1 MKIEGLP
8 RVDEISEVRPIGEFG
23 SLRLAMIPRNRIN
36 ILPQIRQEF
45 DQEKLQELAESIAN
59 KGRDPVTGRIR
70 FDMMEPLIEGYHTTE
85 SAAVYIEQYNH
96 TNGTSVRLED
106 LIAYNTPEGVR
117 YVIHIAGERRL
128 LAGDMLIEQNGL
140 TDDSEF
146 LCHLYDNIEY
156 IDALPMQFKENNA
169 RVNPPPRDEA
179 HAIRKYYDA
188 MKRIDPSYTKVACA
202 DAFAVRPDKIADSII
217 YTDYPSSMQALGDHY
232 PFSWLI
238 AAKEVYDIW
247 LEYYKDNQTYLKP
260 STVDVELFDDFADGH
275 EPTDGGT
282 WTATDGRMYF
292 SSPEEVAAYEVE
304 TCFNRIEAERLLRR
318 QNPNRKPVDVRL
330 KTQAEQIRRSLAY
343 EDMGIGEFA
352 LPGIDEDEDYDDE
365 GNAKRPD
372 YFYRR
377 IKASTGLFEA
387 AFKAIMGLERRGE
400 LRPSMR
406 ERLAVYALLVPV
418 DAINSEDIALE
429 DASFAR
435 SAG

>member
-1 MKIEGLP
+1 MKSEGMP
-8 RVDEISEVRPIGEFG
+8 GVDMVSEVRPIGEFG

-70 FDMMEPLIEGYHTTE
+70 FDMMEPLIEGYHTAE
-85 SAAVYIEQYNH
+85 SATIYIEQYNH
-96 TNGTSVRLED
+96 TNGTNVRLEH
-106 LIAYNTPEGVR
+106 LIAYDTPEGIR

-188 MKRIDPSYTKVACA
+188 MKRIDPNYTKVACA
-202 DAFAVRPDKIADSII
+202 DAFAVRPDKISDSII
-217 YTDYPSSMQALGDHY
+217 YTDYPGSMQSLGDHY

-238 AAKEVYDIW
+238 AAKEVYDVW
-247 LEYYKDNQTYLKP
+247 FEYYEKNKTYLKP
-260 STVDVELFDDFADGH
+260 SSDETGLFDDLTI
-275 EPTDGGT
+275 EPEAAYDNT

-292 SSPEEVAAYEVE
+292 ESPEEVAAYEVE
-304 TCFNRIEAERLLRR
+304 TCFTRIEAERLLRR

-352 LPGIDEDEDYDDE
+352 LPGIDEDEDYDGN
-365 GNAKRPD
+365 GNAKKHD

-377 IKASTGLFEA
+377 TKASSGLFEA
-387 AFKAIMGLERRGE
+387 AFKAIMRLEQRGE
-400 LRPSMR
+400 LKPSMR
-406 ERLAVYALLVPV
+406 ARLAVYALLSTV
-418 DAINSEDIALE
+418 DDIGAEDIAFE
-429 DASFAR
+429 Y
-435 SAG
+435 AGVDQLVG